1 MGPANNW
8 GLPVEDL
15 GRVLTSC
22 PALHTL
28 DIRHL
33 LAHPPCVDFTPL
45 LQFTACQ
52 RLCVGGQEFDDR
64 AAPAVAQLT
73 QLTYLGWDCSRD
85 YDNLTCLTRVG
96 LAKLT
101 ALTGLQE
108 LHLTEQPNEVDMT
121 IVAKPVGF
129 SEVAR
134 YGTEGASGPHRF
146 RAGKLHSLCCSAQFS
161 NRCPCEPSPGQWDP

>member
-1 MGPANNW
+1 M
-8 GLPVEDL
+8 
-15 GRVLTSC
+15 
-22 PALHTL
+22 
-28 DIRHL
+28 
-33 LAHPPCVDFTPL
+33 LAHPPCVDVTPL

-64 AAPAVAQLT
+64 AAPAVPQLT
-73 QLTYLGWDCSRD
+73 QLTYLKWDCSRD

-121 IVAKPVGF
+121 IIAKPVGF
-129 SEVAR
+129 LPDMELKVPQDLIASEQVSYTAYVAALSSAIIVLASHHQDS
-134 YGTEGASGPHRF
+134 GTH
-146 RAGKLHSLCCSAQFS
+146 
-161 NRCPCEPSPGQWDP
+161 D